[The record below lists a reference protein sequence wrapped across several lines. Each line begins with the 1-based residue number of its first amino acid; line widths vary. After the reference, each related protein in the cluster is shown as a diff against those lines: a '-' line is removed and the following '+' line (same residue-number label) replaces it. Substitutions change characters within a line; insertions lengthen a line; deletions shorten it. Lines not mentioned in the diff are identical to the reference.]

1 MPFHIQCLKEL
12 LFLCVIVFPSAYIF
26 FLKPFVLPKGNRL
39 LAENLSTV
47 MVYGALTAF
56 GVLTGS
62 AGEAAPLPGA
72 AFFVLAAALGIV
84 NVGMEYVEAA
94 LPVLKRN
101 GSLPRLRPASIYR
114 GTFSLVKFLSIIAA
128 AAAEELVFRQF
139 MIGGI
144 LNALHAPLW
153 LAVLLS
159 SFYYALNHVYFGRFA
174 VLQKMTSGLVFSLL
188 YVCSG
193 GSVAVSALCHICQ
206 NLFLYFYSLDRE
218 KPAAQRKEAAS

>member
-101 GSLPRLRPASIYR
+101 GSLPRLRPASPWGWLWGGGRAGWRRPQPR
-114 GTFSLVKFLSIIAA
+114 G
-128 AAAEELVFRQF
+128 
-139 MIGGI
+139 
-144 LNALHAPLW
+144 
-153 LAVLLS
+153 
-159 SFYYALNHVYFGRFA
+159 
-174 VLQKMTSGLVFSLL
+174 
-188 YVCSG
+188 
-193 GSVAVSALCHICQ
+193 
-206 NLFLYFYSLDRE
+206 
-218 KPAAQRKEAAS
+218 